1 MVQDTILASDGL
13 PAIDQGPW
21 SRDKLHFL
29 SYFAEMFSTGM
40 KNRWPTRAYVDLF
53 AGPGISLDKTTGE
66 EFDGSPMRALGCKT
80 PFTHLY
86 FNDHKPEF
94 VDALRQRQE
103 SRFPESNVSYY
114 NLDCN
119 DAAGA
124 IARDLPPWALVLCFV
139 DPWTYEVTFDSLA
152 ALCKHGSIDLI
163 VTFHSTAIKRNARHE
178 ISAVDRFLGDDAWRG
193 QYFAAAGDPSRPR
206 THVLIETFKASLRE
220 RLEFSHFGEPE
231 VIRNTKRAPIFH
243 LLFASR
249 NSRGL
254 DFWSKSSEKRPDGQ
268 RKLF

>member
-1 MVQDTILASDGL
+1 MD
-13 PAIDQGPW
+13 
-21 SRDKLHFL
+21 
-29 SYFAEMFSTGM
+29 
-40 KNRWPTRAYVDLF
+40 
-53 AGPGISLDKTTGE
+53 LDKTTGE

-86 FNDHKPEF
+86 FNDHKSKF

-152 ALCKHGSIDLI
+152 PYVSIVQL
-163 VTFHSTAIKRNARHE
+163 T
-178 ISAVDRFLGDDAWRG
+178 
-193 QYFAAAGDPSRPR
+193 
-206 THVLIETFKASLRE
+206 
-220 RLEFSHFGEPE
+220 
-231 VIRNTKRAPIFH
+231 
-243 LLFASR
+243 
-249 NSRGL
+249 
-254 DFWSKSSEKRPDGQ
+254 
-268 RKLF
+268 

>member
-1 MVQDTILASDGL
+1 MVQDTLLASDGL

-53 AGPGISLDKTTGE
+53 AGPGLDLDKTTGE
-66 EFDGSPMRALGCKT
+66 EFDGSPLRALGCKT

-86 FNDHKPEF
+86 FNDHKSKF

-124 IARDLPPWALVLCFV
+124 IARDLPP
-139 DPWTYEVTFDSLA
+139 
-152 ALCKHGSIDLI
+152 G
-163 VTFHSTAIKRNARHE
+163 R
-178 ISAVDRFLGDDAWRG
+178 
-193 QYFAAAGDPSRPR
+193 
-206 THVLIETFKASLRE
+206 
-220 RLEFSHFGEPE
+220 
-231 VIRNTKRAPIFH
+231 
-243 LLFASR
+243 
-249 NSRGL
+249 
-254 DFWSKSSEKRPDGQ
+254 WSYVS
-268 RKLF
+268 